1 MYDKSGTNQ
10 YFLLFG
16 VFIYV
21 DCKKIQRSKNGDYKK
36 QPIYTKIR
44 VDFGGDLYIWNIA
57 RQSYTYQ
64 LQTSIK
70 SLTVLKIANSLQ
82 R

>member
-1 MYDKSGTNQ
+1 MYGKPGTNQ

-16 VFIYV
+16 VFIDV
-21 DCKKIQRSKNGDYKK
+21 GCKKIQRSKNGDYKK

-44 VDFGGDLYIWNIA
+44 VDFGGDLYIWNIT
-57 RQSYTYQ
+57 RQPYTYQ

-70 SLTVLKIANSLQ
+70 SLII
-82 R
+82 